1 MSTIMLFMQRQ
12 AVVNTLMNK
21 EQDNDIYLIHQDNY
35 QDANKQILINQ
46 AKAALIEVSE
56 SSKYDIHYCLNLCS
70 LIKKSN
76 PNTKLLLMCPDNN
89 EANIKLVM
97 KAKTNRLID
106 DFVFYDVTT
115 DYLISK
121 LRSL

>member
-46 AKAALIEVSE
+46 AKAGLIEVSE
-56 SSKYDIHYCLNLCS
+56 SGEYDIHYCLNLCS